1 MRGTLAVFAVLGI
14 AGAAVLVVLVAWPLD
29 RGPAIDETLVGD
41 PARGAYLARA
51 SGCIGCHTDFANGGQ
66 PLAGGP
72 PIKTGFGT
80 FRAPNIT
87 TDKEYG
93 IGAWSLGDFATAV
106 RRGIS
111 PDGRPYYPA
120 FPYEF
125 YTKLSDQDVA
135 DLYAAFQTV
144 ALVARPAP
152 PQDIAF
158 PFSFRPGLKIWRD
171 WHFQPGRFAPDP
183 SRSAE
188 WNRGAFLVGGPG
200 HCAACHTP
208 RNLLGGLVTSEAYAG
223 SRDLP
228 GGDRSPPIT
237 PEALAKSG
245 WDEDAIV
252 IGLRMGVTPDGDAL
266 GGTMGEVVRDSTSFL
281 TGDDLNAIAVYLL
294 NRGAEE

>member
-1 MRGTLAVFAVLGI
+1 MKSTNAPKTLA
-14 AGAAVLVVLVAWPLD
+14 
-29 RGPAIDETLVGD
+29 RGG
-41 PARGAYLARA
+41 YLARA
-51 SGCIGCHTDFANGGQ
+51 SGCIGCHTDIANGGQ

-87 TDKEYG
+87 TDKEHG
-93 IGAWSLGDFATAV
+93 IGDWSLGDFATAV

-111 PDGRPYYPA
+111 PRGRPYYPA

-144 ALVARPAP
+144 APVPHSAP

-158 PFSFRPGLKIWRD
+158 PFSFRPGLKLWRD
-171 WHFQPGRFAPDP
+171 WQFEPGRFAPDP

-208 RNLLGGLVTSEAYAG
+208 RNLLGGLITSEAYAG

-237 PEALAKSG
+237 PEALAEAG
-245 WDEDAIV
+245 WDKDAIV
-252 IGLRMGVTPDGDAL
+252 VALRLGVTPEGDTL
-266 GGTMGEVVRDSTSFL
+266 GGTMGEVVRDGTSFL
-281 TGDDLNAIAVYLL
+281 NDDDLAAMATFLL
-294 NRGAEE
+294 DREKTSKDRSE